1 MKKLLF
7 LILSAITIIVSLTG
21 CGGDKADDMTSKVT
35 SDVSSIVDNAE
46 SMLDGNN
53 GNVSSNAH

>member
-7 LILSAITIIVSLTG
+7 LFLSAITIILTLTG
-21 CGGDKADDMTSKVT
+21 CGGNKTDDMTSKVT
-35 SDVSSIVDNAE
+35 SDVSSIVDNTK